1 MNGGFN
7 EMDPRVFGSGLAPR
21 GGAGK
26 FVATGAT
33 AALPALDGL
42 DVTVL
47 ADIWIG
53 TFGAGWPCV
62 CHETPLSWSSTNGNK
77 VKQPEQIFHTH

>member
-1 MNGGFN
+1 MAVLMKGQA
-7 EMDPRVFGSGLAPR
+7 RVWQRARPAGWC
-21 GGAGK
+21 GK
-26 FVATGAT
+26 FVATGAA

-62 CHETPLSWSSTNGNK
+62 CHETPLSWSSTNGHK
-77 VKQPEQIFHTH
+77 VKQPEQIFHNHWD